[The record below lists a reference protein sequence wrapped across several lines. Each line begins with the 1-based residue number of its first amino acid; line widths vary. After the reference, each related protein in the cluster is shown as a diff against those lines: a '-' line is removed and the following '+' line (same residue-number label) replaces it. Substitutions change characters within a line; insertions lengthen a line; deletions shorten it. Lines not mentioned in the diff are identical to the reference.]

1 MGKGTG
7 FLSFI
12 AGAVFGAVLALL
24 YAPTSG
30 EELRAQIRDEAD
42 IRLQK
47 ASEEWTKALENVQT
61 SIDEMGAE
69 VKTYLDQ
76 LAKKEELESG
86 EADVNVDV
94 EVAVDEA

>member
-1 MGKGTG
+1 MGKTTG
-7 FLSFI
+7 FFSFI
-12 AGAVFGAVLALL
+12 AGAVFGAVVALL

-42 IRLQK
+42 MRLQQ
-47 ASEEWTKALENVQT
+47 ASEEWAKALENVQQ
-61 SIDEMGAE
+61 SIDEMSAE

-86 EADVNVDV
+86 EAEVEVDV
-94 EVAVDEA
+94 EVVVEEA

>member
-12 AGAVFGAVLALL
+12 AGALFGAVIALL

-30 EELRAQIRDEAD
+30 EELRGQIRDEAD

-47 ASEEWTKALENVQT
+47 ASEEWAKAMENMQQ
-61 SIDEMGAE
+61 SIDEMSVE
-69 VKTYLDQ
+69 VKTRLDQ
-76 LAKKEELESG
+76 LAKKDALESG
-86 EADVNVDV
+86 DVDV
-94 EVAVDEA
+94 EVVEKEA

>member
-12 AGAVFGAVLALL
+12 AGAVFGAVIALL

-42 IRLQK
+42 VRLQK
-47 ASEEWTKALENVQT
+47 ASEDWTKALENVQQ

-76 LAKKEELESG
+76 LAKKEKLESG
-86 EADVNVDV
+86 ETDV
-94 EVAVDEA
+94 EDDVEIA